1 MSGEG
6 WSGLECPFVAGS
18 CPSCTLSGGV
28 VSEAPR
34 PGEQLGEPPS
44 EFRAPFIPGHTGRRL
59 RERNIDM
66 VDVDNVLR
74 TGRIDTEGRLEDGS
88 WRYRMETDRMVVV
101 VAFRSRSEMVIVT
114 AWRK

>member
-1 MSGEG
+1 MNGNRLNRNHALRLVRTIRQSRN
-6 WSGLECPFVAGS
+6 FV
-18 CPSCTLSGGV
+18 L
-28 VSEAPR
+28 
-34 PGEQLGEPPS
+34 
-44 EFRAPFIPGHTGRRL
+44 PGHTGRRL

-88 WRYRMETDRMVVV
+88 WRYRVETDRMVVV

-114 AWRK
+114 TWRK